1 MYKTA
6 AAARRREE
14 GNAAFG
20 RGAYEDAYR
29 LYSQS
34 LESAEDYRTY
44 ANRAAT
50 LLKQGAAAYAA
61 QLEGFDMITP
71 EIDRIYRAATGDA
84 GRAATLQPSFAKAWY
99 RQAKAQVG
107 SRDLPRARM
116 TLERGLRTCPGN
128 TALKTLRDAIVALG
142 IDKEEVRIANP
153 LAGGSQAAWARVQA
167 GAPCVTC
174 PFCVQPVPQDQLGSP
189 CPHCAADAA
198 RAGVDQAA
206 IHEMIRAC

>member
-1 MYKTA
+1 MCGRTHGSSDDKSVIAASLEKALESQSKATGAGGMYKTA
-6 AAARRREE
+6 AAARLREE

-61 QLEGFDMITP
+61 QPEGFDMITP

-99 RQAKAQVG
+99 RQAKAQIGETTAAITLYGVCLKLA
-107 SRDLPRARM
+107 SDAADDERAM
-116 TLERGLRTCPGN
+116 RTHGN
-128 TALKTLRDAIVALG
+128 LAIVYRMCGQLDKAL
-142 IDKEEVRIANP
+142 A
-153 LAGGSQAAWARVQA
+153 
-167 GAPCVTC
+167 
-174 PFCVQPVPQDQLGSP
+174 
-189 CPHCAADAA
+189 
-198 RAGVDQAA
+198 
-206 IHEMIRAC
+206 